1 MKSKKGDAE
10 TFSATRGGFSH
21 QQSSELN
28 RYPLLS
34 FNICLIRDR
43 GGANA
48 DREVGDVLWQE
59 REAREAYGGEGVK
72 DIAVK
77 LKTSVL
83 GP

>member
-1 MKSKKGDAE
+1 
-10 TFSATRGGFSH
+10 
-21 QQSSELN
+21 
-28 RYPLLS
+28 LLS